1 MNLSLFLSTFVLIF
15 VAELPDKTAFA
26 TLFLATCH
34 NPFAV
39 FLGAALAFVIQSFVA
54 VCFGSLLSFFQPQVI
69 HIISGL
75 LFLVFAVMMWRREVP
90 DVQDTSECE
99 LQPSAAQFSKSF
111 STAFMTIFVAEWG
124 DLTQLATATLAVKY
138 HQPLVIFTSAT
149 LALWAVTAIGVI
161 IGNRAKDLI
170 NPLMLQKTAAG
181 AFGVV
186 GLGLLFNLGSG

>member
-1 MNLSLFLSTFVLIF
+1 MELNLFISTFALIF

-54 VCFGSLLSFFQPQVI
+54 VAFGSLLSLLPPQMV
-69 HIISGL
+69 HITAGI
-75 LFLVFAVMMWRREVP
+75 LFLVFAVMMWRRKQDDPE
-90 DVQDTSECE
+90 DVVCDPQDK
-99 LQPSAAQFSKSF
+99 AAQFSKSLT
-111 STAFMTIFVAEWG
+111 TAFMTIFIAEWG
-124 DLTQLATATLAVKY
+124 DLTQLATATLAAKY
-138 HQPLVIFTSAT
+138 NAPLIIFTSAT

-161 IGNRAKDLI
+161 IGSRAKNLI
-170 NPLMLQKTAAG
+170 NPLLLQKTAAI

-186 GLGLLFNLGSG
+186 GLGMLFK